1 MGLKESGKREKSNHG
16 QYMMWKSENEPRQS
30 QSNESKESKRLMTN
44 PWTPR
49 MRDNVIGPRKPKE
62 FNKNSWECKVK
73 KMAEEAQG
81 KQTGPRHPREN
92 KWDTGVR

>member
-1 MGLKESGKREKSNHG
+1 
-16 QYMMWKSENEPRQS
+16 
-30 QSNESKESKRLMTN
+30 
-44 PWTPR
+44 

-81 KQTGPRHPREN
+81 KQTGPGHPKEN
-92 KWDTGVR
+92 KWTQESASDVIKEPMTILGH